1 MISRSILGSFFS
13 TEAHRSRK
21 VLNKLAGLAGGV
33 SQNGKLKIEQHDTLS
48 VDCHPVSL

>member
-13 TEAHRSRK
+13 TEAHRF
-21 VLNKLAGLAGGV
+21 LLNNKLVGLAGEV
-33 SQNGKLKIEQHDTLS
+33 SQNGKLKIEQHDT